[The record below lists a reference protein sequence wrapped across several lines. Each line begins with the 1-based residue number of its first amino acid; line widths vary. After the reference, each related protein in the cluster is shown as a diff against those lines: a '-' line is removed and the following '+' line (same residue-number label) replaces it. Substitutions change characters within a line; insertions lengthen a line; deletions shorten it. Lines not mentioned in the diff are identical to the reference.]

1 MSKRSPKKHRR
12 TLPALGLASVSFSMA
27 SGACAVIG
35 HANANTPPQ
44 QTHEIFLSEE
54 EISDVSLATFH
65 VFDKENSSPLRLA
78 RGGGGCGGGGCG
90 HGGGCGGHGGGC
102 GGGCG
107 GHGGGCGGGCHMGGS
122 HMGGCAGGC
131 HVGCAGGCR
140 IGGCHFGGCHGGC
153 RGRFFFGGC
162 VGCGGCGGCGGCS
175 GDTCWLWTPGGWIYS
190 CGAESL
196 PASRVAKQIEP
207 KAEAAKTV
215 DGGSGSRE
223 LSDDV
228 RSGHRSAR
236 SR

>member
-35 HANANTPPQ
+35 YANANTPPQ

-102 GGGCG
+102 GGCGGGG
-107 GHGGGCGGGCHMGGS
+107 GHGGAARRVS
-122 HMGGCAGGC
+122 HGWLSHGRLRGWLS
-131 HVGCAGGCR
+131 CR
-140 IGGCHFGGCHGGC
+140 LRWRLSHRRLSLRRLSRRLPGPLLLRRLRWLRRLRRLRRLQRRHLLDMDT
-153 RGRFFFGGC
+153 GRL
-162 VGCGGCGGCGGCS
+162 
-175 GDTCWLWTPGGWIYS
+175 DLQ
-190 CGAESL
+190 L
-196 PASRVAKQIEP
+196 
-207 KAEAAKTV
+207 
-215 DGGSGSRE
+215 
-223 LSDDV
+223 
-228 RSGHRSAR
+228 RS
-236 SR
+236 

>member
-12 TLPALGLASVSFSMA
+12 TLPALGFAGVSFSMA

-35 HANANTPPQ
+35 QANANTPPQ

-78 RGGGGCGGGGCG
+78 RGGGGCGHGGGCGG

-102 GGGCG
+102 GGC
-107 GHGGGCGGGCHMGGS
+107 HMGGCHMGG
-122 HMGGCAGGC
+122 GCGGC

-162 VGCGGCGGCGGCS
+162 HGGCRGCGGCGGCGG
-175 GDTCWLWTPGGWIYS
+175 TCWIWTPGGWIYS
-190 CGAESL
+190 CGVESL
-196 PASRVAKQIEP
+196 PASRVAKQIEQT
-207 KAEAAKTV
+207 AEAAKTV
-215 DGGSGSRE
+215 DGRGSGSRK

-228 RSGHRSAR
+228 ASGHRPGR